1 MDANQEQ
8 QGQPAIAQAA
18 AAPVIQV
25 ARTPAQYSICQ
36 PLNFSECNDITIFK
50 NGCAPLDGEK
60 YDATKL
66 NLFLTS
72 YNQKQDNSIGT
83 LKECLPMVLMVSTYL
98 SSMVK

>member
-36 PLNFSECNDITIFK
+36 P
-50 NGCAPLDGEK
+50 
-60 YDATKL
+60 
-66 NLFLTS
+66 
-72 YNQKQDNSIGT
+72 
-83 LKECLPMVLMVSTYL
+83 
-98 SSMVK
+98 